1 MRKTL
6 PHLGYPGSP
15 QVRIA
20 TPARTRFNTGM
31 NLELAIAVAIVA
43 ADLVL
48 LGLYG
53 RRPRAR
59 R

>member
-1 MRKTL
+1 
-6 PHLGYPGSP
+6 
-15 QVRIA
+15 VRIA
-20 TPARTRFNTGM
+20 TPPLVRFNTGM
-31 NLELAIAVAIVA
+31 SLELAIAIAIVA